1 MAKLLRS
8 RRETPSLSS
17 HNRWVAE
24 DTVGEWVQ
32 AAAERLAQAGIESP
46 LLEAQVIAAFAAG
59 KNRQALLVDLD
70 APPDES
76 ADDLLAR
83 RMRREPL
90 AYILGYREFYGYR
103 FRVDPRVLIPRQET
117 EHLVD
122 EALKLDL
129 PENALVA
136 DLGTGSGCI
145 AITLSLKRK
154 SWRIYGL
161 DISSDALEVASRNAS
176 RLGAAVRW
184 IESDLFSGTGSLK
197 FDLIITNPPYV
208 EDGATLQPEV
218 RYHEPARALFA
229 GEKGLDFYHR
239 LAAEAGSHL
248 APTGVLLTEIG
259 DGQSADVTALFE
271 AKGWQADAVI
281 PDLAG
286 IDRVIRFVRADR

>member
-1 MAKLLRS
+1 M
-8 RRETPSLSS
+8 
-17 HNRWVAE
+17 
-24 DTVGEWVQ
+24 
-32 AAAERLAQAGIESP
+32 
-46 LLEAQVIAAFAAG
+46 IAAFAAG

-83 RMRREPL
+83 RLRREPL

-117 EHLVD
+117 EHLVE

-129 PENALVA
+129 PETAKVA
-136 DLGTGSGCI
+136 DIGTGSGCI

-154 SWRIYGL
+154 AWRIYGL
-161 DISSDALEVASRNAS
+161 DISAEALEVASRNAA

-184 IESDLFSGTGSLK
+184 IESDLFSSTGSLK
-197 FDLIITNPPYV
+197 FDLLVTNPPYV
-208 EDGATLQPEV
+208 EDGALLAPEV

-229 GEKGLDFYHR
+229 GEKGLDFYMR
-239 LAAEAGSHL
+239 LAIEAGQHL
-248 APTGVLLTEIG
+248 APNGILLTEIG
-259 DGQSADVTALFE
+259 AGQRDDVIQLFE
-271 AKGWQADAVI
+271 GAGWKMDVVI

-286 IDRVIRFVRADR
+286 IDRVIRFVRSGD